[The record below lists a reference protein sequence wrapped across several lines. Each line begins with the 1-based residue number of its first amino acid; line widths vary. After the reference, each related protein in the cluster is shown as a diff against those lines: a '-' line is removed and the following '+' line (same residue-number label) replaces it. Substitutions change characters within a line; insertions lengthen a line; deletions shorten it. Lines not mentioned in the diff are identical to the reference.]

1 VDGYKWNWYVSSTF
15 PISILSI
22 VAYQLLILYPTA
34 FFVTGHACWAT
45 DFYACDGLRE
55 LRRNIG
61 MPWAA
66 VLELHGLYARLVLS
80 EKTHC

>member
-1 VDGYKWNWYVSSTF
+1 VELVR
-15 PISILSI
+15 
-22 VAYQLLILYPTA
+22 LLQPFLFLYCHSYITVINFIPTA

-66 VLELHGLYARLVLS
+66 VLELHGLYVRLVIS